1 MKVLICYI
9 FLSVFS
15 SMMSMASAL
24 TNHWVA
30 ACSSCRGYTSN
41 RSDGCFKVLS
51 CNHKGKHFLPTE
63 KVASTAWQITRAAP
77 KDPKKWWEKDMK
89 SNMKNIRSQED
100 FDEQLPVAGDKFT
113 VVHFFSPSCGAC
125 KALHSKVHQF
135 AGMHPELQF
144 LMVNYNEQR
153 EICKKINVH
162 VLPLF
167 RFYKG
172 AQGRIYSFSC
182 TISTIHK
189 FKDALK
195 RHGVQT
201 LSLATDKGSEEYEP
215 KGLAPTTDIPNASDA
230 SPNMDGDGGPVV
242 EPNND

>member
-1 MKVLICYI
+1 
-9 FLSVFS
+9 
-15 SMMSMASAL
+15 MMSMASAL

-77 KDPKKWWEKDMK
+77 KDPKKGIDTKWWEKDMK

-100 FDEQLPVAGDKFT
+100 FDEQLPMAGDKFT

-135 AGMHPELQF
+135 AGMHPENCNF
-144 LMVNYNEQR
+144 LW
-153 EICKKINVH
+153 
-162 VLPLF
+162 
-167 RFYKG
+167 
-172 AQGRIYSFSC
+172 
-182 TISTIHK
+182 STIMNKEK
-189 FKDALK
+189 FARSSMFMSCHCSAFTKALK
-195 RHGVQT
+195 DV
-201 LSLATDKGSEEYEP
+201 S
-215 KGLAPTTDIPNASDA
+215 IASA
-230 SPNMDGDGGPVV
+230 AQFQLFISSKML
-242 EPNND
+242 